1 MESFVFNSLGRIV
14 FPANVF
20 PELDFSVFETLEQ
33 FSEVIRRDFD
43 TKAPTGTD
51 ILERVEAD
59 GYADRYELL
68 TDLALNLFWA
78 NRYAITMYDKRP
90 TRWRDVPRHRT
101 EMYLPTLTPWE
112 NGERKVAAVAQAY
125 ESLPPRWD
133 ATAEEAV
140 FAIVFDVFRHKRHH
154 ATDIPVIKP
163 TIAELLDDDT
173 AQTLVLH
180 QYSPDFPRYSYQEI
194 LDCSHPTPELEA
206 LLRRAMVLH
215 NQYPWDREHAQ
226 IKPVTH
232 LDDDDFVVLY
242 APRSREVAEFIRR
255 VKAGTGARHRHPA
268 TQTRNPIA
276 PYPAVQVRERCTVMP
291 RLEALAVVRGEHAC
305 TNEDLIRNAAYN
317 WSPMTADEIRIR
329 TGIEQRVYTE
339 RDLEDLALEASRQA
353 LAHAHRAPEEIGAV
367 LFCSCTNARLIPA
380 ASSWLTGQ
388 LGMYQT
394 HTSADIVAACAG
406 MAYGVSDAV
415 RILQEIERPLLVV
428 CAEKFSDK
436 IGSVR
441 TSRMIF
447 GDGAAAMVIGP
458 ATEPGAMPDIEVY
471 QTYAGGPVSQVNAI
485 VWPNPDF
492 DNNITVYGPD
502 VQDLAGRYIEQ
513 MVAELGALPDPDDPS
528 RTLLESIDLVIPHQ
542 ANKTMVLKLT
552 GAAGLSPDCLYFN
565 IEQNGNVSAAS
576 IPLAIH
582 DAVRDGVIDRPMRVF
597 APGFGAGSV
606 AGYVI
611 LRVDPAV
618 VAREPDRDTARV

>member
-1 MESFVFNSLGRIV
+1 
-14 FPANVF
+14 
-20 PELDFSVFETLEQ
+20 
-33 FSEVIRRDFD
+33 
-43 TKAPTGTD
+43 
-51 ILERVEAD
+51 
-59 GYADRYELL
+59 
-68 TDLALNLFWA
+68 
-78 NRYAITMYDKRP
+78 
-90 TRWRDVPRHRT
+90 
-101 EMYLPTLTPWE
+101 
-112 NGERKVAAVAQAY
+112 
-125 ESLPPRWD
+125 
-133 ATAEEAV
+133 
-140 FAIVFDVFRHKRHH
+140 
-154 ATDIPVIKP
+154 
-163 TIAELLDDDT
+163 
-173 AQTLVLH
+173 
-180 QYSPDFPRYSYQEI
+180 
-194 LDCSHPTPELEA
+194 
-206 LLRRAMVLH
+206 MVLH
-215 NQYPWDREHAQ
+215 NQYPWDREHAR
-226 IKPVTH
+226 IKQVTH
-232 LDDDDFVVLY
+232 LADDDFVVLY

-255 VKAGTGARHRHPA
+255 VKAGTGARHHHPA
-268 TQTRNPIA
+268 PETREPVSA
-276 PYPAVQVRERCTVMP
+276 YPAVQVRERCRIMP
-291 RLEALAVVRGEHAC
+291 RLESLAVVRGEHAC

-317 WSPMTADEIRIR
+317 WSPMTADEIRVK

-353 LAHAHRAPEEIGAV
+353 LAHAHRTPEEIGAV

-380 ASSWLTGQ
+380 AASWLTGQ

-406 MAYGVSDAV
+406 MAYGISDAV
-415 RILQEIERPLLVV
+415 RILHEIERPLLLV

-458 ATEPGAMPDIEVY
+458 ATEPGAVPDIEVY

-502 VQDLAGRYIEQ
+502 VQDLARRYIEQ
-513 MVAELGALPDPDDPS
+513 MVVELGELPDPDDPS

-552 GAAGLSPDCLYFN
+552 GAAGLSPDRLYFN

-582 DAVRDGVIDRPMRVF
+582 DAVRDGVIDRPMRIF

-606 AGYVI
+606 AGYAVM
-611 LRVDPAV
+611 RVDPAV
-618 VAREPDRDTARV
+618 VAREPDRDAARV

>member
-68 TDLALNLFWA
+68 TDLVLNLFWA

-90 TRWRDVPRHRT
+90 TRWRDVPRHRN

-112 NGERKVAAVAQAY
+112 DGERKVAAVAQAY
-125 ESLPPRWD
+125 ETLPARWD
-133 ATAEEAV
+133 PAAEAAV

-173 AQTLVLH
+173 ARTLVLH
-180 QYSPDFPRYSYQEI
+180 QYSPDFPRYSYQDI

-226 IKPVTH
+226 IKQVTH

-242 APRSREVAEFIRR
+242 APRNREVAEFIRR
-255 VKAGTGARHRHPA
+255 VKAGTGARRRHPA
-268 TQTRNPIA
+268 TETRDPIS
-276 PYPAVQVRERCTVMP
+276 PYPAVQVRDQCTVMP
-291 RLEALAVVRGEHAC
+291 RLEALAVVRGEHLC

-317 WSPMTADEIRIR
+317 WSPMTADEIRVR
-329 TGIEQRVYTE
+329 TGIEQRVYTK

-380 ASSWLTGQ
+380 AASWLTGQ

-406 MAYGVSDAV
+406 MAYGISDAV
-415 RILQEIERPLLVV
+415 RILQEIDRPLLVV

-458 ATEPGAMPDIEVY
+458 ATGPGAVPDIEVY

-528 RTLLESIDLVIPHQ
+528 RTLLEGIDLVIPHQ

-565 IEQNGNVSAAS
+565 IEKNGNVSAAS

-582 DAVRDGVIDRPMRVF
+582 DAVRDGVIDRPMRIF

-618 VAREPDRDTARV
+618 VAREPDRDTALV